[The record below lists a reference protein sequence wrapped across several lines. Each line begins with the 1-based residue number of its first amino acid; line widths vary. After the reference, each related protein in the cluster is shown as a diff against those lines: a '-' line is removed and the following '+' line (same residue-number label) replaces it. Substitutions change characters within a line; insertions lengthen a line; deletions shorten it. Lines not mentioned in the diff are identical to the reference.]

1 MVQKDQSI
9 VRELIEDYA
18 DWFND
23 EDRLEDGR
31 MTDKLYPYDK
41 LFSPIE
47 INSIK
52 IKNRIV
58 MGPMGNVCMCDETGR
73 PNNKMIRYFVERA
86 RGGTG
91 LITSGL
97 VPVSFSVDPSL
108 TEPGDLTILPRI
120 DRSRTVFPGWRILA
134 EGLHAYGARF
144 FIQLTAGLGARR
156 LC

>member
-1 MVQKDQSI
+1 MVKKDQRI
-9 VRELIEDYA
+9 VRELVDDYG

-23 EDRLEDGR
+23 EKRLEDGR

-47 INSIK
+47 INAVK

-97 VPVSFSVDPSL
+97 VPVSFNVDPSL

-134 EGLHAYGARF
+134 EGIHSYGARF
-144 FIQLTAGLGARR
+144 FI
-156 LC
+156 